1 MLRLKNTSPVASPQV
16 SDSLGPWGRFV
27 SAAGTVALLAT
38 GCLYL
43 APLSQQLGLFPTL
56 FMGGVVAVCLA
67 MQLAE
72 LCDVHLPQA

>member
-1 MLRLKNTSPVASPQV
+1 MMRLKTPSPASGNQL

-27 SAAGTVALLAT
+27 TAGGSVAVLAT

-43 APLSQQLGLFPTL
+43 SQITQQLGLFPTL
-56 FMGGVVAVCLA
+56 FMGCVVSACLA

-72 LCDVHLPQA
+72 LCDVHLPEA